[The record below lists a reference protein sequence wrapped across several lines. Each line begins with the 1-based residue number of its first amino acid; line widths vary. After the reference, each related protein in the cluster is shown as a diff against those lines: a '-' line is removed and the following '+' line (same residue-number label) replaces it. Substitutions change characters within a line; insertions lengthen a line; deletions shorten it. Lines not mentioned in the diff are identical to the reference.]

1 MKKCFG
7 LIGVPNIYLM
17 YVYLYPMEL
26 RGFIAITLSVHL
38 SVQSCPVR
46 FFIMYKIGSSYITKR
61 LPMTQGCVMIL
72 TQDHLGKFNVTWR
85 KSAKFV
91 SALYLFQ
98 GEKLNFFS
106 THQECY
112 GLKVCHHLDHCY
124 MGKFNVPGRKSVYP
138 CLVHI
143 FLWKIMRISY
153 FTKRN
158 VYDLRVCHDFV
169 LRSRSLKKVY

>member
-1 MKKCFG
+1 MSGPFFYHVQNWKFLHHKKIAYDPRVCHDFDPRSFG
-7 LIGVPNIYLM
+7 QVQC
-17 YVYLYPMEL
+17 
-26 RGFIAITLSVHL
+26 HL
-38 SVQSCPVR
+38 EEKCKIR
-46 FFIMYKIGSSYITKR
+46 FRSISFLGRKI
-61 LPMTQGCVMIL
+61 
-72 TQDHLGKFNVTWR
+72 
-85 KSAKFV
+85 
-91 SALYLFQ
+91 
-98 GEKLNFFS
+98 EFFS